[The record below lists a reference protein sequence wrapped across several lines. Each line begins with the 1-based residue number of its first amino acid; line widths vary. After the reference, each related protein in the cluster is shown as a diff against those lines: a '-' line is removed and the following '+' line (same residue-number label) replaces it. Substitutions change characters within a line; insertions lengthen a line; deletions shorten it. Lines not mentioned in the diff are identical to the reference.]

1 MDTDAFIA
9 VHRPQWDRLQ
19 ELTRSS
25 RLDAAGIDEL
35 LSLYQEA
42 STHLSTVR
50 STNPDPALVS
60 RLSLLVHRARLRIT
74 GARTPLWKHARA
86 FFWEDLPAALY
97 EARWAVALAAGL
109 FLLSS
114 VVSGLY
120 FGLDATAREL
130 VIPEAQQRMLVQ
142 RDFVSY
148 YFEGEASGFAA
159 EVWTNNAWI
168 TVQAVVF
175 GVTGI
180 WPVVMLLQNGLNIG
194 LSAGVMG
201 AHGGLG
207 TFFVYILPHG
217 LMEITAVL
225 VGAGAGLR
233 TFWAWVRP
241 GPVPRLW
248 ALSRAARALVTVAIG
263 LVPVLLVSGFVE
275 GFVTPSSLP
284 PALRIAIG
292 AAIWLAFMVYMLGRG
307 RQAHRTGITGDLSEE
322 LVGDQVATD
331 G

>member
-1 MDTDAFIA
+1 VDTDAFIA
-9 VHRPQWDRLQ
+9 VHRPQWERLR
-19 ELTRSS
+19 ELTRERS
-25 RLDAAGIDEL
+25 LDADGIDEL
-35 LSLYQEA
+35 LSLYQEV

-50 STNPDPALVS
+50 STVPDPALIS

-74 GARTPLWKHARA
+74 GARIPLWKHART

-97 EARWAVALAAGL
+97 QARWAVALATGI

-120 FGLDATAREL
+120 FGLDGTAREL
-130 VIPEAQQRMLVQ
+130 VVPEAQQRSLAQ

-159 EVWTNNAWI
+159 RVWTNNAWI
-168 TVQAVVF
+168 AVQSVVL
-175 GVTGI
+175 GVTGF

-201 AHGGLG
+201 AYGGLD
-207 TFFVYILPHG
+207 TFFVFILPH
-217 LMEITAVL
+217 
-225 VGAGAGLR
+225 GLR

-241 GPVPRLW
+241 GALPRLW
-248 ALSRAARALVTVAIG
+248 SLSHAARALVTVAIG
-263 LVPVLLVSGFVE
+263 LVPVLLVAGFLE
-275 GFVTPSSLP
+275 AFVTPSSLP

-292 AAIWLAFMVYMLGRG
+292 ATAWLAFLVYMLGRG
-307 RQAHRTGITGDLSEE
+307 RQVHRAGITGDLSEE
-322 LVGDQVATD
+322 LVGSRVATAA
-331 G
+331 